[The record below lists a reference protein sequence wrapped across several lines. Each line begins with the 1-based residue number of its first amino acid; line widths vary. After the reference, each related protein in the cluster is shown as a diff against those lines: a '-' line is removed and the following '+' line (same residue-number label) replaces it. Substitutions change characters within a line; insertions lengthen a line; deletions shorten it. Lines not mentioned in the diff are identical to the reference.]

1 MKITQRNDGESA
13 EGQIRAAS
21 RIACEEIEEVENWC
35 RHQLHL
41 RGLGALSSHN
51 NVNKSPQ

>member
-51 NVNKSPQ
+51 VNKSPQ